1 MTTASPAFVSL
12 AFRDRP
18 APDWADVVVET
29 VPEGIRPAPAD
40 PSRWAQ
46 EVFAVGS
53 APPAVVALMAL
64 RQAVVPLI
72 GVAPAPRDVF
82 TVAHVEGDEALIIH
96 HDRHLDFRAGVGFD
110 PDSRLLRV
118 TTAVW
123 LKGWRGRLYFAPVSV
138 LHDPVTR
145 SMMRRAVRRVIG
157 AVALRSDP
165 EISVSDRRR
174 TGEAQ

>member
-1 MTTASPAFVSL
+1 MSSAPAFVSL

-18 APDWADVVVET
+18 APDWADVVVEP
-29 VPEGIRPAPAD
+29 VPTGVRPAPVD
-40 PSRWAQ
+40 PQRWAD

-72 GVAPAPRDVF
+72 GVDRAPRSVF
-82 TVAHVEGDEALIIH
+82 TVRRVEGDEALIVH
-96 HDRHLDFRAGVGFD
+96 DDRHLDFQAGVGFD
-110 PDSRLLRV
+110 PVTRLLRV

-123 LKGWRGRLYFAPVSV
+123 LNGRRGRLYFAPVSL

-145 SMMRRAVRRVIG
+145 SMMRRAIRRVVGSGHRGDASPSGRSQAGG
-157 AVALRSDP
+157 A
-165 EISVSDRRR
+165 
-174 TGEAQ
+174 Q

>member
-1 MTTASPAFVSL
+1 MTTSTPAFVSL
-12 AFRDRP
+12 ALRDRP
-18 APDWADVVVET
+18 SPHWADVVVEP
-29 VPEGIRPAPAD
+29 VPEGMHPAPVD
-40 PSRWAQ
+40 PARWAD

-72 GVAPAPRDVF
+72 GVDPAPRDVF
-82 TVAHVEGDEALIIH
+82 AVSHVEGDEALIVH
-96 HDRHLDFRAGVGFD
+96 DDRHLDFRAGVGYD
-110 PDSRLLRV
+110 PATRLLRV

-145 SMMRRAVRRVIG
+145 SMMRRAIRRVVDP
-157 AVALRSDP
+157 VAPSHS
-165 EISVSDRRR
+165 SVSGPRG
-174 TGEAQ
+174 TMAG